1 MFIMA
6 RRKRNPDQLEMNLRR
21 RPAKRRRGRPVIY
34 TGRDARVP
42 HRERRRFTRR
52 AVVGITLRLV
62 AGLPRLRTIKCATE
76 LRKAL
81 RLGRKKDGF
90 AICQFSI
97 QGNHL
102 HLVCEADN
110 HVALSRGMQAFAIRV
125 ARAVNR
131 VAGRKGRVFNDRYH
145 VRYVNSATQLRN
157 LLAYVLLNHRRHG
170 GRRRGLDPFSSGRY
184 FDGWRGRGAGAEL
197 GDEAPVE
204 PATTHLL
211 SKGWKYCRRGL
222 IDPDETPGGIR

>member
-1 MFIMA
+1 MA
-6 RRKRNPDQLEMNLRR
+6 RRKRNPNQLAMNLRR
-21 RPAKRRRGRPVIY
+21 RPQKKKRGRPVIY

-52 AVVGITLRLV
+52 SVVGITLRLI
-62 AGLPRLRTIKCATE
+62 AGLPRLRSKKCAKQ
-76 LRKAL
+76 LREAL

-110 HVALSRGMQAFAIRV
+110 HVALSKGMQAFAVRV

-157 LLAYVLLNHRRHG
+157 LLAYVLLNNRHHG
-170 GRRRGLDPFSSGRY
+170 SRSSGPDPFSSGRY
-184 FDGWRGRGAGAEL
+184 FDGWRHTGVEVEL
-197 GDEAPVE
+197 GEESPVA

-211 SKGWKYCRRGL
+211 CRGWKYCRRGL
-222 IDPDETPGGIR
+222 IDPDEIPGAVR